1 MQPALKGREF
11 HEGMNSMRQGPA
23 KGLLQAACVRQIQCF
38 IIFFF
43 FFMISESTT
52 LHHLYFDVSCICP
65 NFQPSNRFS
74 YSDMCGL
81 SFIFYDL

>member
-1 MQPALKGREF
+1 MPPALKGREL

-43 FFMISESTT
+43 FYDFR
-52 LHHLYFDVSCICP
+52 VN
-65 NFQPSNRFS
+65 NFAS
-74 YSDMCGL
+74 L
-81 SFIFYDL
+81 IF

>member
-38 IIFFF
+38 IILF
-43 FFMISESTT
+43 
-52 LHHLYFDVSCICP
+52 YF
-65 NFQPSNRFS
+65 
-74 YSDMCGL
+74 
-81 SFIFYDL
+81 FYDFRANNFASLIF

>member
-1 MQPALKGREF
+1 MPPALKGREL

-52 LHHLYFDVSCICP
+52 LHHLYFDISCICP
-65 NFQPSNRFS
+65 NFQPLNRFS

-81 SFIFYDL
+81 SFVF

>member
-43 FFMISESTT
+43 FYDFR
-52 LHHLYFDVSCICP
+52 VN
-65 NFQPSNRFS
+65 NFAS
-74 YSDMCGL
+74 L
-81 SFIFYDL
+81 IF